1 MQISNNDNECLWMN
15 RLFTRI
21 YLSLLCT
28 LVVLGGV
35 AWWSLNLIN
44 QNRFD
49 AWVEEQTVWVAEL
62 IQSGWE
68 RQAPERRTDWVGLV
82 SSLTTVEWST
92 QPGPSRALLTD
103 SQWRQQQVDLDV
115 PLDQNSRLRGT
126 LTDWTQWRVGGGYL
140 LLNELSRVPASDRS
154 GHLDR
159 LSGGL
164 PFPVEAIEVSAA
176 PELSVLGRR
185 QLSQGQAFVNTRSDG
200 PGTAR
205 ETIYVPMGEG
215 FALRLGPFDSFNW
228 LPLSGLLGLAF
239 SGLLALGLVVLIVL
253 TPLRQRLQ
261 RITRAVDAISEQH
274 GSHARVPTGPE
285 DELGRMAAHINRMA
299 DRLVLSAQRNR
310 ELNQAVS
317 HDLKT
322 PLARL
327 RFAMALLPSA
337 VRSTESVQDMTQALE
352 ELETLTGELLLFH
365 RLEATTHSRSVDWH
379 QLRPH
384 DCLQRVL
391 RGLPA
396 GPEITLDSQPE
407 RELHLPVSAAS
418 LRRLLGNLVGNAIQY
433 GRTRV
438 VIEDCL
444 TADGYWEFR
453 ISDDGPGIP
462 AEDRQRVLEPFV
474 RLDHARNLN
483 QQGHGL
489 GLAICQAVA
498 RRVGGTLML
507 DTGPLGG
514 LAIALR
520 LPAYQ
525 DDATP
530 ESLQN
535 ENKTAA
541 LSDYT

>member
-1 MQISNNDNECLWMN
+1 MN

-21 YLSLLCT
+21 YLTLLCT
-28 LVVLGGV
+28 LIALGGL
-35 AWWSLNLIN
+35 AWVFLDVVNK
-44 QNRFD
+44 NRFETW
-49 AWVEEQTVWVAEL
+49 AEEQTVWVAEL
-62 IQSGWE
+62 IQSGWA
-68 RQAPERRTDWVGLV
+68 RQAADRRADWTGLV

-92 QPGPSRALLTD
+92 HPGPGRALLVD
-103 SQWRQQQVDLDV
+103 SQWRQQRVDLDV
-115 PLDQNSRLRGT
+115 PLDQSSRLRGT

-140 LLNELSRVPASDRS
+140 LLNELSRVPAGERS

-159 LSGGL
+159 LSSGL
-164 PFPVEAIEVSAA
+164 PFPVEAIEVSSA
-176 PELSVLGRR
+176 PELGVLGRR
-185 QLSQGQAFVNTRSDG
+185 QLSQGQAFVSTRSDG
-200 PGTAR
+200 LGTAR
-205 ETIYVPMGEG
+205 EAVYVPMGEG

-228 LPLSGLLGLAF
+228 LPASGLSALVV
-239 SGLLALGLVVLIVL
+239 SGLVALGLVVLIVL

-261 RITRAVDAISEQH
+261 RITRAVDAISAQQGRH
-274 GSHARVPTGPE
+274 TRVPTGPE
-285 DELGRMAAHINRMA
+285 DELGRMAVHINQMA

-337 VRSTESVQDMTQALE
+337 VRSSDAVQDMTQALE
-352 ELETLTGELLLFH
+352 ELETLTAELLLFH
-365 RLEATTHSRSVDWH
+365 RLDATHSRSVDWH
-379 QLRPH
+379 LLRPQ

-391 RGLPA
+391 HSLPS
-396 GPEITLDSQPE
+396 GPEITVDCQPE
-407 RELHLPVSAAS
+407 RELHLPVSAAG
-418 LRRLLGNLVGNAIQY
+418 LRRLLGNLVGNASQY
-433 GRTRV
+433 GCTRV
-438 VIEDCL
+438 AIEDWL
-444 TADGYWEFR
+444 AEDGLWEIR

-489 GLAICQAVA
+489 GLAICHAVA
-498 RRVGGTLML
+498 QRVGGALIL

-514 LAIALR
+514 LTVALR
-520 LPAYQ
+520 LPAHEG
-525 DDATP
+525 DSGSA
-530 ESLQN
+530 SLQN
-535 ENKTAA
+535 GNKTNT